1 MACGI
6 YAGGSS
12 VSFLHIRIRKHSSLI
27 DAERDKPP
35 FCLIIGYGREGGR
48 RYQTGR
54 PCGSACKYDTN
65 NCFSNSEVQALQ
77 MCSRVMFARRAAY

>member
-35 FCLIIGYGREGGR
+35 FCLIIGYGHGGGGEDTKLEG
-48 RYQTGR
+48 
-54 PCGSACKYDTN
+54 PCGLACKYDTN
-65 NCFSNSEVQALQ
+65 NCF
-77 MCSRVMFARRAAY
+77 F